1 MSNTNIFRVCLVNL
15 QQQDSL
21 ISELEFADDKHT
33 ETHSNKTQ
41 LFLNLFPAYFFKYNK
56 YYLYF
61 IVLIKRTN
69 GNTQKRF
76 FMCSQNY

>member
-33 ETHSNKTQ
+33 ETHSNQTP

-56 YYLYF
+56 Y
-61 IVLIKRTN
+61 
-69 GNTQKRF
+69 
-76 FMCSQNY
+76 